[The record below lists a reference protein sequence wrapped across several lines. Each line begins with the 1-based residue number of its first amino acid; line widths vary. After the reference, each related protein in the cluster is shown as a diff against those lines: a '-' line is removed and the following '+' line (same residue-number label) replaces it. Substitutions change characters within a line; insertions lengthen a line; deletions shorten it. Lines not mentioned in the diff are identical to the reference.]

1 MKIIDQDIEFK
12 KVSSPMDSKIVARS
26 NSESCGST
34 TAVSRGS
41 ESVCSKESNSNHTN
55 SDAQST
61 IGESSDIRLD
71 ISRDGD
77 NQFNSRSCGTSVDE
91 STNKDSAN
99 GGSVSFEDE
108 HCTNNSDSQASSY
121 ETTSLPSRYT
131 DSRDDTDSITKSGS
145 YLNSEERFNA
155 YHKLLLYAYTALS
168 VPAPSKVADKGEELE
183 SDRVI
188 YPPVLSPHDALGRTM
203 EINNILDRLSNEGV
217 EVLKLCREKN
227 WQPRFLRVT
236 KEVMWFR
243 KTNDVRFCGVDSY
256 PRGLLWVK
264 KSDLGKQHNL
274 SFINKNGQ
282 GGLLFSALKHISL
295 MKDNHPLSRKQK
307 KGKFRDSITLVLHS
321 SLNETKREILF
332 RCLNKDEAFALSS
345 AFQAILDRLGDD
357 NRYNQRSS
365 KGELKVNAATTEL
378 LGQHSNPKTP
388 LALSKAFSPKVN
400 VDRWEL

>member
-1 MKIIDQDIEFK
+1 
-12 KVSSPMDSKIVARS
+12 MDSQIAARS

-34 TAVSRGS
+34 MAVSQGS
-41 ESVCSKESNSNHTN
+41 ESVCLKESNSNHSN
-55 SDAQST
+55 LDAQST
-61 IGESSDIRLD
+61 MGESYDNRLVTSKD
-71 ISRDGD
+71 VD
-77 NQFNSRSCGTSVDE
+77 NQFNSRSFGTSVDE
-91 STNKDSAN
+91 SESTNRGSAD
-99 GGSVSFEDE
+99 GCSVSFEDE
-108 HCTNNSDSQASSY
+108 HCTNSDSQESSY
-121 ETTSLPSRYT
+121 EVTSLPSRYT
-131 DSRDDTDSITKSGS
+131 DSRDDTDSRTKSGS
-145 YLNSEERFNA
+145 YLNSEERSNA

-168 VPAPSKVADKGEELE
+168 VPPPSKVAEKGDEHE

-188 YPPVLSPHDALGRTM
+188 YPPVLSPHDALGRSK
-203 EINNILDRLSNEGV
+203 EISSILDRLNNEGV

-264 KSDLGKQHNL
+264 KSDQDKQHNL
-274 SFINKNGQ
+274 SSINKNGQ
-282 GGLLFSALKHISL
+282 GGLLFSAMKHISL

-307 KGKFRDSITLVLHS
+307 KGKFKDSITLVLHS

-357 NRYNQRSS
+357 NRYNQRSR
-365 KGELKVNAATTEL
+365 KGELKVNAATTES